1 MKPLIALTPSLEKS
15 SGNTYMNP
23 GYLRGVT
30 MAGGLPLILP
40 LSCEGEDLDRLLSL
54 CGGVLFTGGPDVDPA
69 VYGEAR
75 LNESVELCPER
86 DALEFSLLEK
96 AMRAG
101 LPVLGICRGC
111 QLINTALG
119 GTLYQ
124 DLPTQR
130 PGPIQHRQPEPF
142 TCPQHENRILPG
154 TPLAAALSHLQR
166 SPGTGSSRASAMR
179 AIPISG
185 ACSGTRSA
193 CSAIRP
199 ASCCSAPLCAR
210 LRREPPAPKGKTGSG
225 LGRGG
230 KESGRLL
237 PRRTGRD
244 DHASHA

>member
-130 PGPIQHRQPEPF
+130 PGPIQHRQPEPI

-154 TPLAAALSHLQR
+154 TPLAAALSQ
-166 SPGTGSSRASAMR
+166 ASIAVN
-179 AIPISG
+179 S
-185 ACSGTRSA
+185 CHHQ
-193 CSAIRP
+193 AIRTLADGLLPSAVAGDGLIEGFCHESYPYLWGVQWHPERLLGDP
-199 ASCCSAPLCAR
+199 ASLLLFRSFVRAAEERAPRA
-210 LRREPPAPKGKTGSG
+210 
-225 LGRGG
+225 
-230 KESGRLL
+230 
-237 PRRTGRD
+237 
-244 DHASHA
+244 